1 MSRSDQVTRHW
12 LLLQRLEGPRG
23 ATLQELAACLP
34 EDMTRHPRT
43 VRRDLEALEAHFP
56 LIVERSGPATR
67 WRLMDGYRHVPK
79 LAFSATELMALVFSC
94 QRRCKREPVFP
105 VRKETAPSARRW

>member
-1 MSRSDQVTRHW
+1 MSRSDQVTRQW

-43 VRRDLEALEAHFP
+43 VRRDL
-56 LIVERSGPATR
+56 
-67 WRLMDGYRHVPK
+67 
-79 LAFSATELMALVFSC
+79 
-94 QRRCKREPVFP
+94 
-105 VRKETAPSARRW
+105 

>member
-23 ATLQELAACLP
+23 ATLQELAECLP
-34 EDMTRHPRT
+34 QDMTRHPRT

-56 LIVERSGPATR
+56 LIVERSGSATR

-79 LAFSATELMALVFSC
+79 LAFSATELMALVFS
-94 QRRCKREPVFP
+94 RDLS
-105 VRKETAPSARRW
+105 ETAARDFVEGLTRFGS